1 MRCIVI
7 EQLSQLVSAAGVE
20 RMNLSIQSHGNN
32 DQVDVV
38 IQCVF
43 GREPEKS
50 TGEQKKLRSVLST
63 PIRVSGYVGEVD
75 VKLDDLL
82 YRYVHSVKPSLDQ
95 LTTDIEA
102 IADKANGVQAD
113 TVTACKEQSTP
124 VIPTNNVNED
134 ALTNGEA
141 DSL

>member
-7 EQLSQLVSAAGVE
+7 EQLSQLVSSAGVE
-20 RMNLSIQSHGNN
+20 RMNLSIQNHGNN

-50 TGEQKKLRSVLST
+50 TGEQRKLRSVLST

-82 YRYVHSVKPSLDQ
+82 YKYVYSVKPSLDQ

-102 IADKANGVQAD
+102 IADKANVVQGDAI
-113 TVTACKEQSTP
+113 TTSEEQSTP
-124 VIPTNNVNED
+124 AIPTNNVNED